1 MIFIK
6 PKLCVKNLIFEEK
19 NSFIRAQVH
28 HTKTMGKVNKA
39 KVADDDQQVS
49 FEATDH
55 GDSVLAGLK
64 YLREKQ
70 QLFDVTFIVEGQK
83 FQAHRVVLAS
93 CSDYFRYESIGLI
106 FSSRLTKKNCPTD

>member
-1 MIFIK
+1 
-6 PKLCVKNLIFEEK
+6 
-19 NSFIRAQVH
+19 
-28 HTKTMGKVNKA
+28 MGRVNKA

-106 FSSRLTKKNCPTD
+106 FFFTVDKEKLPHRLGIYLIYLVPCTV